1 MLKPDL
7 MAVIKIKQQI
17 VGYFNR
23 LKTKGFMLVALMVG
37 RVLTN
42 LNTGL
47 TDF

>member
-1 MLKPDL
+1 
-7 MAVIKIKQQI
+7 
-17 VGYFNR
+17 
-23 LKTKGFMLVALMVG
+23 LKTKGFMLVAPMVG

>member
-1 MLKPDL
+1 
-7 MAVIKIKQQI
+7 
-17 VGYFNR
+17 
-23 LKTKGFMLVALMVG
+23 MLVTLMVG